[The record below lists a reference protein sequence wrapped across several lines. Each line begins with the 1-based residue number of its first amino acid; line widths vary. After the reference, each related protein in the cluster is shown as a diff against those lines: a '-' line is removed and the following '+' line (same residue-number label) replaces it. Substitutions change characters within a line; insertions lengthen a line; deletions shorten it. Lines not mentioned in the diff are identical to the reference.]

1 MDLDRRQVR
10 QHQLKQLRAAASA
23 GAGAT
28 AATAAPPSLAFTP
41 ATRLALARCAKYCL
55 GGLVYSIFDL
65 EFCVLR
71 AASAKPQQGALAAA
85 FFAQSTSFA
94 AKDPRRRF
102 ALDAPVPLVSFA
114 LIALTA
120 SSPALTVLREPF
132 DLDGELRA
140 CARAYLQQHLY
151 YDKKALR
158 IGAPDLFRHY
168 WKDFAPTKEQLPRAI
183 AKLAPDAVAAELH
196 AFVSRLDCKL
206 TFSPPDLKAVVY
218 I

>member
-1 MDLDRRQVR
+1 VR
-10 QHQLKQLRAAASA
+10 QQQLKLLRAAA
-23 GAGAT
+23 AT
-28 AATAAPPSLAFTP
+28 PGGTPAAPPTLAFT
-41 ATRLALARCAKYCL
+41 AAARLALARCAKYCV
-55 GGLVYSIFDL
+55 GGHVYSAFDV

-85 FFAQSTSFA
+85 FFAQPTSFP
-94 AKDPRRRF
+94 AKDPRKQF
-102 ALDAPVPLVSFA
+102 VLEAPVPLVSFA

-120 SSPALTVLREPF
+120 ASPALTVLREPF

-140 CARAYLQQHLY
+140 CARAFVQRHVY

-158 IGAPDLFRHY
+158 VEAPDLFRHY
-168 WKDFAPTKEQLPRAI
+168 WRDFAPTKEQLPRAI
-183 AKLAPDAVAAELH
+183 AKLAPDAVAAELY

-206 TFSPPDLKAVVY
+206 SFTAPDLKAVVY